1 MATLNAVIVPAKV
14 LKGGRHKIRISVAHN
29 AETRYIVTNIIIDSD
44 KEFKNGAIVRRADAA
59 ILNTKLRGIIQRYQD
74 VVDELPYVSM
84 LSCAELICQL
94 KNAGND
100 RCRTIDS
107 VFNEMMESSNI
118 KPTTR
123 HQYQIIWNVVSK
135 LIEQNLLVE
144 AINHVTIL
152 NLVNKIKKRGV
163 SDSTLYNYLI
173 FVKSI
178 INYAKKLGYAQYKV
192 DPFVG
197 IQMPHTERRDAWL
210 TTDEIK
216 KIRDLNIKRDIQ
228 RTYRD
233 IFMLSY
239 YLGGINLVDLAKINF
254 NEQTGTIKYV
264 RTKTENRPKINKYV
278 EFEIPEEAKEI
289 INRLKDRDGLV
300 IKNYRYV
307 TNYMRQ
313 VLRSIAEKTNIK
325 KIIYYSARKSFAQHA
340 CELGVSNGV
349 IDYILGHK
357 LGGGGSTLYYYISV
371 TPAQATAAI
380 RLVLD
385 NLK

>member
-84 LSCAELICQL
+84 LSCAELICLL

-216 KIRDLNIKRDIQ
+216 KIRDLEIKRDIQ